1 MKSKLFLLIFSLTVF
16 SSVYSGVKE
25 TATTQLVTDVF
36 SVEKMTCKMCHI
48 TIKMA
53 IEKVAGV
60 DNAHVDFNTK
70 TATVQYN
77 SSIATSQDIELA
89 STNAG
94 YPAKLQENS
103 HE

>member
-1 MKSKLFLLIFSLTVF
+1 MKSKLFLLLFSFAIFSN
-16 SSVYSGVKE
+16 VYSSDE
-25 TATTQLVTDVF
+25 TTPLLVTDVF

-53 IEKVAGV
+53 IEKVKGV
-60 DNAHVDFNTK
+60 DSAKVDYDTK
-70 TATVQYN
+70 TATVKYN
-77 SSIATSQDIELA
+77 PTVATVKDIELA

>member
-1 MKSKLFLLIFSLTVF
+1 
-16 SSVYSGVKE
+16 
-25 TATTQLVTDVF
+25 
-36 SVEKMTCKMCHI
+36 MCHI

-53 IEKVAGV
+53 IEKVEGV
-60 DNAHVDFNTK
+60 SSAKVDYNTK

-77 SSIATSQDIELA
+77 PDIATIKDIELA

-94 YPAKLQENS
+94 YPAKLQQNT